1 MGRADNYSLLL
12 LAGGKSSRMGTNKAE
27 LLYEGRSFL
36 ENIIEKAK
44 HIGLQ
49 KIYLSGY
56 QGNYEG
62 AQVVYDI
69 YPEIGPL
76 GGIHAGLYHVK
87 TKYCMIL
94 PVDIPQIPE
103 SFLEDLIEVQ
113 KQQILDSKLEKLPLL
128 VERDGFME
136 PLIGIYP
143 TSMADFVEDRI
154 KAKRF
159 SVFRMLKEWG
169 SRNFVAD
176 IPAWQIAN
184 INTKEDYEMLVHGDF
199 CARK

>member
-87 TKYCMIL
+87 KKYCMIL

-103 SFLEDLIEVQ
+103 SFLEDLIEVH

-176 IPAWQIAN
+176 IPALQIAN

>member
-1 MGRADNYSLLL
+1 MGSADNFSLLL

-56 QGNYEG
+56 QENYEG

-94 PVDIPQIPE
+94 PVDIPQIPV
-103 SFLEDLIEVQ
+103 SFLEALIEVHQ
-113 KQQILDSKLEKLPLL
+113 QQILDSKLEKLPLL

-169 SRNFVAD
+169 SETFVAD
-176 IPAWQIAN
+176 IPEWQIAN
-184 INTKEDYEMLVHGDF
+184 INTQEDYKKLL
-199 CARK
+199 K

>member
-27 LLYEGRSFL
+27 LLYEGRTFV
-36 ENIIEKAK
+36 ENLIEKAK
-44 HIGLQ
+44 CLGLQ

-56 QGNYEG
+56 QNKLENI
-62 AQVVYDI
+62 QVIYDI

-76 GGIHAGLYHVK
+76 GGLHAGLLAVQ
-87 TKYCMIL
+87 TPYCLVL
-94 PVDIPQIPE
+94 PVDIPQIPVGL
-103 SFLEDLIEVQ
+103 LEELLDTHE
-113 KQQILDSKLEKLPLL
+113 KQTLDCEMEKLPLI

-136 PLIGIYP
+136 PLIGVYP
-143 TSMADFVEDRI
+143 ASMLEFIEDRI
-154 KAKRF
+154 KAQRL

>member
-1 MGRADNYSLLL
+1 MERADNYSLLL

-27 LLYEGRSFL
+27 LLYEGRTFI
-36 ENIIEKAK
+36 ENLIEKAK
-44 HIGLQ
+44 ALGIK

-56 QGNYEG
+56 QKAGEDV
-62 AQVVYDI
+62 QVVYDI

-76 GGIHAGLYHVK
+76 GGIHVGLQHMK
-87 TKYCMIL
+87 TKYCLIL
-94 PVDIPQIPE
+94 PVDIPQIPVE
-103 SFLEDLIEVQ
+103 FLETLLDTHE
-113 KQQILDSKLEKLPLL
+113 KQTLDCEIEKLPLI
-128 VERDGFME
+128 VERDGFIE

-143 TSMADFVEDRI
+143 ASMLEFIEDRI
-154 KAKRF
+154 KAQRF

-169 SRNFVAD
+169 SRSFVAD